1 MSDLAR
7 DLIRSGVT
15 INAIA
20 PAEVNA
26 SVDPRTQAMLATKYP
41 SGRLTTIEDIESTLT
56 FLLSEH
62 SAALTGQELVLAG
75 GKSI

>member
-1 MSDLAR
+1 L
-7 DLIRSGVT
+7 
-15 INAIA
+15 
-20 PAEVNA
+20 PAEVPVGMNA